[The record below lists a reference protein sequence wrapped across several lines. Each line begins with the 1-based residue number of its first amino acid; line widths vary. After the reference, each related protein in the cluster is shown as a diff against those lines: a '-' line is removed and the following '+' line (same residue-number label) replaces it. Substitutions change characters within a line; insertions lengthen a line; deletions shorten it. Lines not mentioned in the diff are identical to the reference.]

1 MSPLTK
7 GDHRGSQH
15 SRHPLP
21 QKARGSFLEASIPLP
36 RGDKSFLLARE
47 MYKLYRVSIGGAVSL
62 VPGSETL
69 LVSTFNP
76 GKLREFQGY
85 LAGLP
90 FEVTGLQ
97 SLPEVPP
104 SPEDGDTFEQNAR
117 QKASYYSRL
126 FTGLTLAD
134 DSGLV
139 VDALG
144 GEPGVYSARFV
155 SSSATDEQRCREI
168 LTRLEDVAK
177 PDRTAR
183 FVCYLALARQGK
195 IMQTFEGT
203 VEGEIAR
210 EPRGDNGFG
219 YDPIFLVPELN
230 RTMAELSAAEK
241 LKASHR
247 GQALRKMSAYWRSGV
262 ERGE

>member
-1 MSPLTK
+1 MSGL
-7 GDHRGSQH
+7 R
-15 SRHPLP
+15 
-21 QKARGSFLEASIPLP
+21 
-36 RGDKSFLLARE
+36 
-47 MYKLYRVSIGGAVSL
+47 YRVLTGCE
-62 VPGSETL
+62 VPKLPDPETL
-69 LVSTFNP
+69 LVATFNP

-104 SPEDGDTFEQNAR
+104 SPEDGDTFEHNAR

-126 FTGLTLAD
+126 FSGLTLAD

-155 SSSATDEQRCREI
+155 SPSATDAERCCAI
-168 LTRLEDVAK
+168 LTRLQGAAN

-183 FVCYLALARQGK
+183 FVCCLALARQGK
-195 IMQTFEGT
+195 VVQTFEGT

-210 EPRGDNGFG
+210 ELRGDNGFG
-219 YDPIFLVPELN
+219 YDPIFLFPELN

-241 LKASHR
+241 LKVSHR
-247 GQALRKMSAYWRSGV
+247 GQALRKMSEYWRSGV
-262 ERGE
+262 ERAE